1 LILSETPGA
10 LKRFRRTAWKFQQ
23 TFETPL
29 KGLEKF
35 VAATISANESWESA
49 CLTFEQVVFDPTHII
64 TLFDSYGITP
74 EYGRG
79 WSLTATGQKEAAEL
93 LQAALGDWI
102 DFIFVPA
109 PKPFVIYADHD
120 DFTTFFAM
128 TRSNL
133 NRVANVLTARGFAP
147 VPDYERRL

>member
-1 LILSETPGA
+1 MILSETPGS

-29 KGLEKF
+29 KDLERF
-35 VAATISANESWESA
+35 VAAIISANESWKSA
-49 CLTFEQVVFDPTHII
+49 CLTFEQVVFDPTHVIA
-64 TLFDSYGITP
+64 LFDSYAITP
-74 EYGRG
+74 EYGRD
-79 WSLTATGQKEAAEL
+79 WSLTAVGQKEAEEL
-93 LQAALGDWI
+93 LLAALSDWI

-120 DFTTFFAM
+120 EYTTFYAM

-133 NRVANVLTARGFAP
+133 NRVTNVLSARGFAM